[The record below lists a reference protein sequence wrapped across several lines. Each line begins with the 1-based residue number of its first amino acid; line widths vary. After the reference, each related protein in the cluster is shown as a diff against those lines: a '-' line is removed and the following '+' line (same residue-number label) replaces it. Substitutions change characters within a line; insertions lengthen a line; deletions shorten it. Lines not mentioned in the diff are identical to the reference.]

1 MTLRLCQQINDDPK
15 AITVLNSGQ
24 LLYYPF
30 SLSPKCIVKTEYKE
44 SRLDCQ
50 SIDYLLVDKQAQ
62 FTQWMTEHEKLLRH
76 IITGFEA
83 KSAIQDELFQEVALN
98 IWRALP
104 KFRQDSAVKTFVA
117 RIAHNV
123 LVTHVAKAVRTVK
136 ADQDL
141 TEISDEAEKDHSHPT
156 PYQSLNQSQR
166 QQKLV
171 SSIRQLTLEQQQVI
185 TLALEGMSYLEIAE
199 VLAITTNLVGVRLQ
213 RAKSA
218 LAQLLEGAE
227 NG

>member
-1 MTLRLCQQINDDPK
+1 M
-15 AITVLNSGQ
+15 LNSSQ
-24 LLYYPF
+24 LILSKAQF
-30 SLSPKCIVKTEYKE
+30 SYAMAKQVECKE
-44 SRLDCQ
+44 SGLERSYSEIKHLDN
-50 SIDYLLVDKQAQ
+50 QAV

-83 KSAIQDELFQEVALN
+83 KPAIQDELFQEIALN

-123 LVTHVAKAVRTVK
+123 LATHVAKAVKTIK

-141 TEISDEAEKDHSHPT
+141 TDISVEAEKDQYQPT

-166 QQKLV
+166 QQKLA
-171 SSIRQLTLEQQQVI
+171 SAIRQLTLEQQQVI

-218 LAQLLEGAE
+218 LAQLLKGAE

>member
-1 MTLRLCQQINDDPK
+1 M
-15 AITVLNSGQ
+15 LNSSKLITSKAQ
-24 LLYYPF
+24 F
-30 SLSPKCIVKTEYKE
+30 SYAAAYENDSKDN
-44 SRLDCQ
+44 RLDRSYTEEQ
-50 SIDYLLVDKQAQ
+50 HMDNQAV
-62 FTQWMTEHEKLLRH
+62 FTLWMTEHEKLLRH

-83 KSAIQDELFQEVALN
+83 KVAIQDELFQEIALN

-123 LVTHVAKAVRTVK
+123 LATHVAKSVRTIK

-141 TEISDEAEKDHSHPT
+141 TDISSEAEKDDIQPT
-156 PYQSLNQSQR
+156 PYQSLSQSQR
-166 QQKLV
+166 QQRLL
-171 SSIRQLTLEQQQVI
+171 SAIRQLTLEQQQVI